1 MKFFEKRGIAFAA
14 LVLAIAAAVF
24 IGQSRKAGYIEKQPS
39 ELPQVEYHQWIC
51 DDAGMLTDTTKDAIR
66 QYNSAWDSK
75 YYAIVAVA
83 TVDSLTGW
91 TPEEAALQLGADW
104 GLGANDML
112 LMMVRNDD
120 YYVACG
126 DNVLWVLS
134 NYDTMQAKL
143 KQAIE
148 SAYYSGDFDAAALA
162 FYRQAD
168 VFYGQAQLGSTSA
181 DTVWT
186 EPAQP
191 GGVDV
196 LGVIL
201 LIVAIFVVWML
212 LDAVRY
218 RRYRRRYV
226 TGAPVGVVRPM
237 YYPIFWGRPRR
248 PVRPVD
254 TGPHRLLPWAA
265 APVPP
270 ADTDPPAVLAHLADP
285 VPPGPVRRDPIT
297 APPAA
302 PGPVRPDPAALAPAP
317 RAPAAVPP
325 AAAGPPVVSA
335 AAVAAEA
342 VAAALAKA
350 ASAAADA
357 EKTHFIAKNRTSQ
370 EVLFFQFSMFLP
382 RKAAT
387 VWASLHSVSPARRP

>member
-51 DDAGMLTDTTKDAIR
+51 DDAGMLADTTKDAIR

-212 LDAVRY
+212 LDAVLS
-218 RRYRRRYV
+218 
-226 TGAPVGVVRPM
+226 PLSP
-237 YYPIFWGRPRR
+237 
-248 PVRPVD
+248 PVR
-254 TGPHRLLPWAA
+254 HRRAGGRGTAYVLSHLL
-265 APVPP
+265 
-270 ADTDPPAVLAHLADP
+270 
-285 VPPGPVRRDPIT
+285 GT
-297 APPAA
+297 APPPPSA
-302 PGPVRPDPAALAPAP
+302 PWTPAP
-317 RAPAAVPP
+317 TASSHGRRPP
-325 AAAGPPVVSA
+325 SLRRIQTLRRSSP
-335 AAVAAEA
+335 
-342 VAAALAKA
+342 
-350 ASAAADA
+350 
-357 EKTHFIAKNRTSQ
+357 IWRTRC
-370 EVLFFQFSMFLP
+370 P
-382 RKAAT
+382 TARCAAT
-387 VWASLHSVSPARRP
+387 Q

>member
-39 ELPQVEYHQWIC
+39 GLPQVEYHQWIC

-104 GLGANDML
+104 RLGTNDML
-112 LMMVRNDD
+112 LLMVRNDD

-126 DNVLWVLS
+126 DNVLWVLN

-248 PVRPVD
+248 PRPPRGHRPPPPPPMGG
-254 TGPHRLLPWAA
+254 GPRPSGGYR
-265 APVPP
+265 PSGGPRP
-270 ADTDPPAVLAHLADP
+270 FGG
-285 VPPGPVRRDPIT
+285 PG
-297 APPAA
+297 
-302 PGPVRPDPAALAPAP
+302 AP
-317 RAPAAVPP
+317 RPGAPRPNNRP
-325 AAAGPPVVSA
+325 SGGPRPGAPRPGSSRPSA
-335 AAVAAEA
+335 
-342 VAAALAKA
+342 
-350 ASAAADA
+350 
-357 EKTHFIAKNRTSQ
+357 
-370 EVLFFQFSMFLP
+370 P
-382 RKAAT
+382 RP
-387 VWASLHSVSPARRP
+387 SSRPSVGSRPSGGFGGGSRGGGFGGGGFGGSRSGGSRGGSRGGGFGKGGFGGGRR

>member
-91 TPEEAALQLGADW
+91 TPEEAALQLGAHW

-143 KQAIE
+143 KQSIE
-148 SAYYSGDFDAAALA
+148 GLYYSGDFDGAALA

-168 VFYGQAQLGSTSA
+168 VFYGQAQLGDSGGSTG
-181 DTVWT
+181 DTYWA
-186 EPAQP
+186 EPVQP
-191 GGVDV
+191 ASDGGTSVLDV
-196 LGVIL
+196 VL
-201 LIVAIFVVWML
+201 LIAAIFVVWML

-218 RRYRRRYV
+218 SRYRRRYLMP
-226 TGAPVGVVRPM
+226 GM
-237 YYPIFWGRPRR
+237 GRP
-248 PVRPVD
+248 
-254 TGPHRLLPWAA
+254 T
-265 APVPP
+265 
-270 ADTDPPAVLAHLADP
+270 VLY
-285 VPPGPVRRDPIT
+285 
-297 APPAA
+297 
-302 PGPVRPDPAALAPAP
+302 
-317 RAPAAVPP
+317 
-325 AAAGPPVVSA
+325 
-335 AAVAAEA
+335 
-342 VAAALAKA
+342 
-350 ASAAADA
+350 
-357 EKTHFIAKNRTSQ
+357 
-370 EVLFFQFSMFLP
+370 
-382 RKAAT
+382 
-387 VWASLHSVSPARRP
+387 

>member
-51 DDAGMLTDTTKDAIR
+51 DDAGMLTDATKDAIR

-112 LMMVRNDD
+112 LLMVRNDD

-248 PVRPVD
+248 PQKM
-254 TGPHRLLPWAA
+254 G
-265 APVPP
+265 
-270 ADTDPPAVLAHLADP
+270 
-285 VPPGPVRRDPIT
+285 
-297 APPAA
+297 
-302 PGPVRPDPAALAPAP
+302 
-317 RAPAAVPP
+317 
-325 AAAGPPVVSA
+325 
-335 AAVAAEA
+335 
-342 VAAALAKA
+342 
-350 ASAAADA
+350 
-357 EKTHFIAKNRTSQ
+357 
-370 EVLFFQFSMFLP
+370 
-382 RKAAT
+382 
-387 VWASLHSVSPARRP
+387 

>member
-83 TVDSLTGW
+83 TVDGLTGW

-126 DNVLWVLS
+126 DNVLWVLN
-134 NYDTMQAKL
+134 NYDTMQARL

-237 YYPIFWGRPRR
+237 YYPIFWGRPQRPRPPRPPRPPKPPRR
-248 PVRPVD
+248 PPSGGTFGGGGFGGSRGGMFGGGSFGSAGGSRGSLGGG
-254 TGPHRLLPWAA
+254 TFRGS
-265 APVPP
+265 
-270 ADTDPPAVLAHLADP
+270 
-285 VPPGPVRRDPIT
+285 GGRR
-297 APPAA
+297 
-302 PGPVRPDPAALAPAP
+302 GGFGGGRGGFGGG
-317 RAPAAVPP
+317 R
-325 AAAGPPVVSA
+325 GG
-335 AAVAAEA
+335 
-342 VAAALAKA
+342 
-350 ASAAADA
+350 
-357 EKTHFIAKNRTSQ
+357 FGGG
-370 EVLFFQFSMFLP
+370 
-382 RKAAT
+382 
-387 VWASLHSVSPARRP
+387 RR

>member
-66 QYNSAWDSK
+66 QYNSVWDSK

-104 GLGANDML
+104 NLGANDML

-226 TGAPVGVVRPM
+226 TGAPVTEFGM
-237 YYPIFWGRPRR
+237 CS
-248 PVRPVD
+248 VD
-254 TGPHRLLPWAA
+254 Q
-265 APVPP
+265 
-270 ADTDPPAVLAHLADP
+270 
-285 VPPGPVRRDPIT
+285 
-297 APPAA
+297 
-302 PGPVRPDPAALAPAP
+302 
-317 RAPAAVPP
+317 
-325 AAAGPPVVSA
+325 
-335 AAVAAEA
+335 
-342 VAAALAKA
+342 
-350 ASAAADA
+350 
-357 EKTHFIAKNRTSQ
+357 IAKQDICNTVQQLGNQDQCTNNTCIHSDRVCQ
-370 EVLFFQFSMFLP
+370 IDHD
-382 RKAAT
+382 KAGNQSIYHIGSKVTA
-387 VWASLHSVSPARRP
+387 AIADFII

>member
-104 GLGANDML
+104 NLGANDML

-162 FYRQAD
+162 FYRTGPVGQYVGRHRLDGTCPARRCRRAGRYPAD
-168 VFYGQAQLGSTSA
+168 RRHFC
-181 DTVWT
+181 
-186 EPAQP
+186 
-191 GGVDV
+191 GVDAA
-196 LGVIL
+196 G
-201 LIVAIFVVWML
+201 
-212 LDAVRY
+212 
-218 RRYRRRYV
+218 RR
-226 TGAPVGVVRPM
+226 ALSPLP
-237 YYPIFWGRPRR
+237 P
-248 PVRPVD
+248 PVR
-254 TGPHRLLPWAA
+254 HRRAGGRGTAYVLSHLL
-265 APVPP
+265 
-270 ADTDPPAVLAHLADP
+270 
-285 VPPGPVRRDPIT
+285 GT
-297 APPAA
+297 APPPPSA
-302 PGPVRPDPAALAPAP
+302 PWTPAP
-317 RAPAAVPP
+317 TASSHGRRPPSLRRIQTLRRSSPIWRTRCPP
-325 AAAGPPVVSA
+325 A
-335 AAVAAEA
+335 
-342 VAAALAKA
+342 
-350 ASAAADA
+350 
-357 EKTHFIAKNRTSQ
+357 RC
-370 EVLFFQFSMFLP
+370 
-382 RKAAT
+382 AAT
-387 VWASLHSVSPARRP
+387 Q

>member
-226 TGAPVGVVRPM
+226 TGAPV
-237 YYPIFWGRPRR
+237 
-248 PVRPVD
+248 RPVD
-254 TGPHRLLPWAA
+254 TGPRRHLPWAA

-285 VPPGPVRRDPIT
+285 VRRDPIT

-302 PGPVRPDPAALAPAP
+302 PGPVRPDPAALVPAL

-335 AAVAAEA
+335 AA
-342 VAAALAKA
+342 AAAVVSAKA

-357 EKTHFIAKNRTSQ
+357 EKTHFIAKNRTSW

>member
-51 DDAGMLTDTTKDAIR
+51 DDAGMLTDATKDAIR

-75 YYAIVAVA
+75 YYAVVAVA

-186 EPAQP
+186 EPTQS

-226 TGAPVGVVRPM
+226 TSAPVGVVRPM

-248 PVRPVD
+248 P
-254 TGPHRLLPWAA
+254 
-265 APVPP
+265 
-270 ADTDPPAVLAHLADP
+270 
-285 VPPGPVRRDPIT
+285 RRGDVKRKVAIT
-297 APPAA
+297 
-302 PGPVRPDPAALAPAP
+302 L
-317 RAPAAVPP
+317 
-325 AAAGPPVVSA
+325 
-335 AAVAAEA
+335 
-342 VAAALAKA
+342 
-350 ASAAADA
+350 
-357 EKTHFIAKNRTSQ
+357 KNQ
-370 EVLFFQFSMFLP
+370 GEI
-382 RKAAT
+382 KK
-387 VWASLHSVSPARRP
+387 

>member
-104 GLGANDML
+104 GLGTNDML
-112 LMMVRNDD
+112 LLMVRNDD

-248 PVRPVD
+248 PWEEAV
-254 TGPHRLLPWAA
+254 G

-297 APPAA
+297 APAA
-302 PGPVRPDPAALAPAP
+302 AHGPVRPDPAALVPAP

-325 AAAGPPVVSA
+325 AAAGPPVVSAAAAAAVVSVAAASVGAAA

-387 VWASLHSVSPARRP
+387 V

>member
-39 ELPQVEYHQWIC
+39 ELPQVEYHEWIC

-104 GLGANDML
+104 GLGTNDML
-112 LMMVRNDD
+112 LLMVRNDD

-196 LGVIL
+196 LCVIL

-248 PVRPVD
+248 PQKM
-254 TGPHRLLPWAA
+254 G
-265 APVPP
+265 
-270 ADTDPPAVLAHLADP
+270 
-285 VPPGPVRRDPIT
+285 
-297 APPAA
+297 
-302 PGPVRPDPAALAPAP
+302 
-317 RAPAAVPP
+317 
-325 AAAGPPVVSA
+325 
-335 AAVAAEA
+335 
-342 VAAALAKA
+342 
-350 ASAAADA
+350 
-357 EKTHFIAKNRTSQ
+357 
-370 EVLFFQFSMFLP
+370 
-382 RKAAT
+382 
-387 VWASLHSVSPARRP
+387 